1 MKKWFLI
8 LMILLISSG
17 AFGQQVI
24 INGAGA
30 TFPYPLYS
38 RWFYEFEKET
48 GIKINYQSVGSGA
61 GIQQAKAGTVD
72 FGASD
77 APLPG
82 KEQEESKLVMIP
94 TVAGSIAIVYNLPNV
109 GKGLKLTKEL
119 IADIYL
125 GKVKRWDD
133 PKIKAFNKDINLPN
147 IPIVVARRSDGS
159 GTTAIFTNFLSAVSP
174 EWKEKVG
181 AGTSVNWPVGIGGKG
196 NEGVAGIVK
205 NTIGAIGY
213 VEFAYAV
220 QNNLNYAQI
229 KNKYGTFVYPSIE
242 TVKYAASFFKLPE
255 DFAVYI
261 VDAPGKNSY
270 PIAGYTFLLLK
281 REYQDL
287 EKAKAIIK
295 FITWAYEKG
304 DKYAEELLYVPL
316 PDNVKKLALK
326 KLELITYKGKK
337 VVDLLK

>member
-133 PKIKAFNKDINLPN
+133 P
-147 IPIVVARRSDGS
+147 
-159 GTTAIFTNFLSAVSP
+159 
-174 EWKEKVG
+174 
-181 AGTSVNWPVGIGGKG
+181 
-196 NEGVAGIVK
+196 
-205 NTIGAIGY
+205 
-213 VEFAYAV
+213 
-220 QNNLNYAQI
+220 
-229 KNKYGTFVYPSIE
+229 
-242 TVKYAASFFKLPE
+242 
-255 DFAVYI
+255 
-261 VDAPGKNSY
+261 
-270 PIAGYTFLLLK
+270 
-281 REYQDL
+281 
-287 EKAKAIIK
+287 
-295 FITWAYEKG
+295 
-304 DKYAEELLYVPL
+304 
-316 PDNVKKLALK
+316 
-326 KLELITYKGKK
+326 
-337 VVDLLK
+337 

>member
-48 GIKINYQSVGSGA
+48 GTKINYQSVGSGA

>member
-1 MKKWFLI
+1 MRKWILL
-8 LMILLISSG
+8 LMILLLSSVSL
-17 AFGQQVI
+17 GQQVI

-38 RWFYEFEKET
+38 RWFYEFERET

-72 FGASD
+72 FGATD

-82 KEQEESKLVMIP
+82 KEQEESKLIMIP
-94 TVAGSIAIVYNLPNV
+94 TVAGSVAIVYNLPNV
-109 GKGLKLTKEL
+109 EKGLKLSREV

-125 GKVKRWDD
+125 GKIKKWDD
-133 PKIKAFNKDINLPN
+133 PKIKALNKDINLPS

-159 GTTAIFTNFLSAVSP
+159 GTTAIFTNFLSAVSS

-220 QNNLNYAQI
+220 QNKLSYAQI
-229 KNKYGTFVYPSIE
+229 KNKYGSFVEPSID

-287 EKAKAIIK
+287 EKAKAIVK
-295 FITWAYEKG
+295 FIRWAYEKG

-326 KLELITYKGKK
+326 KLELITYQGKK

>member
-1 MKKWFLI
+1 MKKWLLI
-8 LMILLISSG
+8 LMILIISSVS
-17 AFGQQVI
+17 FGQQVI

-94 TVAGSIAIVYNLPNV
+94 TVAGSIAIVYNLPGV
-109 GKGLKLTKEL
+109 GKGLKLTREL
-119 IADIYL
+119 ISDIYL

-133 PKIKAFNKDINLPN
+133 PKIKAFNKDINLPS

-213 VEFAYAV
+213 VEFAYAI
-220 QNNLNYAQI
+220 QNNLSYAQI

-255 DFAVYI
+255 DFAIYI

-281 REYQDL
+281 KEYQDL

-295 FITWAYEKG
+295 FIKWAYEKG

-316 PDNVKKLALK
+316 PNNVKKLALK
-326 KLELITYKGKK
+326 KLELITYQGKK

>member
-1 MKKWFLI
+1 
-8 LMILLISSG
+8 
-17 AFGQQVI
+17 
-24 INGAGA
+24 
-30 TFPYPLYS
+30 
-38 RWFYEFEKET
+38 
-48 GIKINYQSVGSGA
+48 
-61 GIQQAKAGTVD
+61 VD

-109 GKGLKLTKEL
+109 EKGLKLTREL

-174 EWKEKVG
+174 EWKEK
-181 AGTSVNWPVGIGGKG
+181 VGIGGKG

-270 PIAGYTFLLLK
+270 PIAGYTF
-281 REYQDL
+281 RES
-287 EKAKAIIK
+287 IK
-295 FITWAYEKG
+295 I
-304 DKYAEELLYVPL
+304 
-316 PDNVKKLALK
+316 
-326 KLELITYKGKK
+326 
-337 VVDLLK
+337 

>member
-1 MKKWFLI
+1 MRKWLLI
-8 LMILLISSG
+8 LLILLISSVS
-17 AFGQQVI
+17 FGQQLI

-109 GKGLKLTKEL
+109 GKGLKLTREL

-125 GKVKRWDD
+125 GKVKKWDD

-220 QNNLNYAQI
+220 QNNLSYAQI

-281 REYQDL
+281 KEYQDL

-295 FITWAYEKG
+295 FIRWAYEKG

-326 KLELITYKGKK
+326 KLELITYQGKK